1 MGLGKTLSIVSLI
14 ASTLK
19 TARKFGQSEISRH
32 DSDDSDSDDE
42 PPLSPSHFAGATFGM
57 PDTTEDGSGGGQVN
71 GTKRKRLSKK
81 EKHAVQRL
89 EAKHRASRLAKRT
102 RATLLVCPL
111 STVSNWED
119 QIKEHW
125 NGPVMV
131 MGGSSIAP
139 TAEEFRS
146 AGSDTLKVYV
156 YHGASR
162 KGDPNFLAQFDIVIT
177 TFSTLQTEF
186 SKQIKSASES
196 QLGSQVVSQ
205 VGSAAASPAPE
216 QDDDDEVMEVDE
228 DGVPAIKEGQKLEVE
243 TERLQMEKAEKAA
256 SKGKRKRGADE
267 YDLAAPKSL
276 RESVS
281 PLQAIEWFR
290 VVLDEAHF
298 IKDAST
304 MVARA
309 ACYLEAERRIAL
321 TGTPIQNKLDDV
333 WALIKFLRF
342 HPFDDK
348 AVWTTYILGLAK
360 AGNSL
365 GVARLQTI
373 LKHCTLRRTK
383 ESTNANG
390 ERILNLPARR
400 EEIREIE
407 FSPEEREIYD
417 KYFQRSKEEFIAM
430 QKESGKTS
438 YVNVLHQLLQLRQIC
453 DHWRLPSDATAED
466 ELADDDAIAE
476 AEEAMDFDEVRRA
489 IEADQRITF
498 RRALA
503 ATTSLKTQGELKCGN
518 CHGELEIPEI
528 AKPEDETEEEPAK
541 KGKAKKKVKTIA
553 NPVVTKCLHIFC
565 KCQNRCGCV
574 ISLVDN

>member
-196 QLGSQVVSQ
+196 QRGSQVVSQ

-267 YDLAAPKSL
+267 Y
-276 RESVS
+276 
-281 PLQAIEWFR
+281 
-290 VVLDEAHF
+290 
-298 IKDAST
+298 
-304 MVARA
+304 
-309 ACYLEAERRIAL
+309 
-321 TGTPIQNKLDDV
+321 
-333 WALIKFLRF
+333 
-342 HPFDDK
+342 
-348 AVWTTYILGLAK
+348 
-360 AGNSL
+360 
-365 GVARLQTI
+365 
-373 LKHCTLRRTK
+373 
-383 ESTNANG
+383 
-390 ERILNLPARR
+390 
-400 EEIREIE
+400 
-407 FSPEEREIYD
+407 
-417 KYFQRSKEEFIAM
+417 
-430 QKESGKTS
+430 
-438 YVNVLHQLLQLRQIC
+438 
-453 DHWRLPSDATAED
+453 
-466 ELADDDAIAE
+466 
-476 AEEAMDFDEVRRA
+476 EEAP
-489 IEADQRITF
+489 
-498 RRALA
+498 
-503 ATTSLKTQGELKCGN
+503 G
-518 CHGELEIPEI
+518 
-528 AKPEDETEEEPAK
+528 
-541 KGKAKKKVKTIA
+541 
-553 NPVVTKCLHIFC
+553 
-565 KCQNRCGCV
+565 
-574 ISLVDN
+574 